1 MSTPYDG
8 PSSTEADIKLD
19 HTPLPFGKY
28 KGKTPDEV
36 SEFDPSYIKWM
47 YENIKP
53 KKCSQWLYE
62 VCVNQMAE
70 DDDDDTAELYPN
82 ENW

>member
-1 MSTPYDG
+1 MST
-8 PSSTEADIKLD
+8 STAEDIKLD

-36 SEFDPSYIKWM
+36 SEDDPGYIKWV

-62 VCVNQMAE
+62 VCVNQMTE
-70 DDDDDTAELYPN
+70 DDDDDDTEELYPN

>member
-1 MSTPYDG
+1 MD
-8 PSSTEADIKLD
+8 SSDLSLD
-19 HTPLPFGKY
+19 HSRLTFGKY
-28 KGKTPDEV
+28 KRLTPDEV
-36 SEFDPSYIKWM
+36 SEDDPSYIKWM

>member
-1 MSTPYDG
+1 MD
-8 PSSTEADIKLD
+8 SSDLSLD
-19 HTPLPFGKY
+19 HSRLTFGKY
-28 KGKTPDEV
+28 KGLTPDEV
-36 SEFDPSYIKWM
+36 SEDDPSYIKWM

-70 DDDDDTAELYPN
+70 DDDDGDDTAELYPN
-82 ENW
+82 ENG